1 MNSPKVIKSNNLSRA
16 WLKAYRAL
24 CRPGADELVPLI
36 VCVDGFQAGVPE
48 EDQVVR
54 DALDEKL
61 HVMGRGVIETVANTI
76 FPQSFYR
83 RHHRDRAEFFRQYL
97 ASYPRIQAL
106 DRKKN
111 CRGVYF
117 ERFIAPQA
125 GGPASK
131 PGGQLEHVIRSYPK
145 LKRRSV
151 LQLAAFD
158 PARDHTTGKYLL
170 FPCLQ
175 HLTFVPHMGK
185 LTVNAFYASQCVFQK
200 AYGNYLGL
208 VRLGAFVAEQLNL
221 ELVRLCCYTGIAHF
235 ADGHMSK
242 ADHRAFLK
250 GIDEQLGAGS
260 DEDEEE

>member
-1 MNSPKVIKSNNLSRA
+1 MNKPKVIKSNNLSRA

-24 CRPGADELVPLI
+24 CQRGADELVPLL
-36 VCVDGFQAGVPE
+36 VCVDGFEAGVPQ
-48 EDQVVR
+48 EDQVIR
-54 DALDEKL
+54 NALDEKL
-61 HVMGRGVIETVANTI
+61 QAMGRGMIETVANTI

-83 RHHRDRAEFFRQYL
+83 RYRDRGQFYRRYL

-131 PGGQLEHVIRSYPK
+131 PGGQLEHIITSYPK

-175 HLTFVPHMGK
+175 HVTFVPHQGE
-185 LTVNAFYASQCVFQK
+185 LTVNAFYASQCIFQK

-208 VRLGAFVAEQLNL
+208 VRLGAFVAEQLKL
-221 ELVRLCCYTGIAHF
+221 ELVQLCCYTGIAHF
-235 ADGHMSK
+235 ADSKMSK
-242 ADHRAFLK
+242 ADHLALLK
-250 GIDEQLGAGS
+250 GIDEQLDSGS
-260 DEDEEE
+260 NEGEEE